1 MAMNNSGTEQELTEL
16 NEQMAEQ
23 ERRGDDEAAT
33 FFRTILADDLIFRR
47 ASGAV
52 VTKQQFLYDLTPDAF
67 EVLNSSINGIQ
78 VHGEV
83 AVVTVMV
90 EAKRRGQEQ
99 EKQYLNVRRF
109 VRRRGQWQLEGW
121 LNTEMR

>member
-67 EVLNSSINGIQ
+67 EVLNSSINDIQ

-83 AVVTVMV
+83 AVVTVTV
-90 EAKRRGQEQ
+90 GAKRRGQGQ